1 MLEIEVISNA
11 AAAEALLDP
20 MRSTLL
26 AALREPASAAAL
38 AAKLDLPRQK
48 VNYHLRTLEAHGL
61 LTVIAEHKRGNV
73 TERVMSATAKSYVI
87 SPATLPAVAP
97 DPALA
102 PNRLSAR
109 WMLAVAA
116 RLVNDVG
123 QLILGADRA
132 KQRVATF
139 ALDGELTFAN
149 SADRAAFVAELSQAT
164 ASLVRK
170 YHSETDGKGRKHRLV
185 VALHPSLTASS
196 EKENN
201 V

>member
-149 SADRAAFVAELSQAT
+149 SADRAAFVAELSRAT